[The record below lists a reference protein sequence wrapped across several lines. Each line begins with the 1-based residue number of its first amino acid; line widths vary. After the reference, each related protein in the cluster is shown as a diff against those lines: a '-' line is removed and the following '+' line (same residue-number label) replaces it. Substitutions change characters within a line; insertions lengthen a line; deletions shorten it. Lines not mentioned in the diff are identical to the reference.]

1 VQQHTVYV
9 WGKPHAVI
17 THQRS
22 KSVWLAYG
30 NHLGKPIT
38 VKARSE
44 GAALLGSA
52 ARCEYMRTAQRVLGL
67 IRAILPPKR
76 ALDVQPRVVVVG
88 SRRRPFYL
96 VADRKLRTAK
106 TKGEAL
112 DPALFTDAQRAE
124 PDLR

>member
-38 VKARSE
+38 VKDRSE
-44 GAALLGSA
+44 GAVLKRWRET
-52 ARCEYMRTAQRVLGL
+52 ARY
-67 IRAILPPKR
+67 K
-76 ALDVQPRVVVVG
+76 
-88 SRRRPFYL
+88 SN
-96 VADRKLRTAK
+96 
-106 TKGEAL
+106 
-112 DPALFTDAQRAE
+112 
-124 PDLR
+124 